1 MKVLL
6 VHNRY
11 QQRGGEDAV
20 VDAEACLLGSRGV
33 EVQRLDAD
41 NDAIHG
47 ALAKI
52 RVSASQLGGTRDMRR
67 RIHQALT
74 EFRPDVVHVHN
85 WFPTIS
91 ASIFPQCKVA
101 GVPV

>member
-20 VDAEACLLGSRGV
+20 VDAEACMLAAARIEV
-33 EVQRLDAD
+33 ERFDAD

-47 ALAKI
+47 SLAKI
-52 RVSASQLGGTRDMRR
+52 RTCDKAVFGIARTCVSESPA
-67 RIHQALT
+67 H
-74 EFRPDVVHVHN
+74 
-85 WFPTIS
+85 
-91 ASIFPQCKVA
+91 
-101 GVPV
+101 

>member
-20 VDAEACLLGSRGV
+20 VDAEARLLGGRGV
-33 EVQRLDAD
+33 EVERFDAD
-41 NDAIHG
+41 NDAIQG

-52 RVSASQLGGTRDMRR
+52 RTSMNQFSGSTTMRHRLASALNR
-67 RIHQALT
+67 
-74 EFRPDVVHVHN
+74 FRPDVVHVHN

-91 ASIFPQCKVA
+91 ASVFRQSK
-101 GVPV
+101 